1 MRKKIL
7 IACSILV
14 LLISAISI
22 LWRAYD
28 LSSDFNYAS
37 AKLDIKN
44 GNAKVIHVGV
54 HEVSAKE
61 KEIEMIAARYG
72 FKNIYVEKFTPKQ
85 TENGIKNY
93 NELIDTY
100 LAFRNGPGWKDR
112 YKKEIDSVLTHPG
125 L

>member
-1 MRKKIL
+1 MLKKIL

-22 LWRAYD
+22 LWQAYD

-54 HEVSAKE
+54 HEVSPKE

-72 FKNIYVEKFTPKQ
+72 FKNIYVEKFTSKQ

-100 LAFRNGPGWKDR
+100 LTFRNGPGWKGR
-112 YKKEIDSVLTHPG
+112 YKREVDSLLTSPG